1 MTKISVSTKLK
12 AVKEYANSNSSLA
25 SVRHKYHLA
34 KLDSQIWVGIYT
46 RFGEGPLLSPPK
58 VTGDFRLNLVKWKQE
73 NLASISATC
82 IHFGFRSPASVYQ

>member
-1 MTKISVSTKLK
+1 MTKISVSTKLR
-12 AVKEYANSNSSLA
+12 AVKEYIGSNSTLA
-25 SVRHKYHLA
+25 SVRRKYHLA
-34 KLDSQIWVGIYT
+34 DLDFQIWVGIYT
-46 RFGEGPLLSPPK
+46 RFGGGPLLSPPK